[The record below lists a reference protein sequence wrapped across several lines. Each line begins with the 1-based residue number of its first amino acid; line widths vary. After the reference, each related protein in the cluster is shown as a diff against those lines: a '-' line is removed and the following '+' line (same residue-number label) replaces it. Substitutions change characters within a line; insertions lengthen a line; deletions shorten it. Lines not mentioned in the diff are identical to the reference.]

1 MVASLMLSLD
11 SLLPAMQISP
21 RSNSVRSVSGGSL
34 VPVLIVVAALAL
46 STVIFFLFTKKKMD
60 ARQEAASKAAEQA
73 AAVAAAKPTPEPPK
87 AAPPAKPAAPP
98 PPAAPPAPPKPAA
111 PAFAFARPLDL
122 GRQLMRS
129 LSTGDFATAG
139 KLAATSDSAQ
149 SESVAKLF
157 EKLAAMGYK
166 PAGEDQAELLG
177 LVGNGT
183 RIALPFVMPGSQE
196 TVRIQLDLERD
207 DRMGWKVAK
216 ATLPKAMSSA
226 IAAAP
231 MPAPAAPSAPA
242 ATPAAPAAPMKPI
255 FGVDDGN
262 DALAFASDFVRLLL
276 KHDFAAAR
284 AYVDEK
290 KVPAERLVGL
300 CIVFEE
306 GQYALNPAKP
316 LIVTIANPEVS
327 WVIAQ
332 VQSESLQQNT
342 EFGVELKRTDI
353 AQPWKVAGLNL
364 SDILGSFAKS
374 ASKLG
379 VPYTP
384 IVKNP
389 KGGESL
395 ALYFE
400 YDRAELHPRALKQL
414 EVISALMKADS
425 SKKLRIAGHTDEKGA
440 DDYNIRL
447 SRDRAEAVKKQ
458 LAALGVPADQ
468 VETTGLGKAQPLSP
482 NKKSDGTD
490 DPEGR
495 SHNRRAEIYLDF

>member
-1 MVASLMLSLD
+1 
-11 SLLPAMQISP
+11 MQIPP
-21 RSNSVRSVSGGSL
+21 RHTPSRSVYGGSL
-34 VPVLIVVAALAL
+34 VPVLIVVGALAL
-46 STVIFFLFTKKKMD
+46 STAIFFLFTKKKIQAQKD
-60 ARQEAASKAAEQA
+60 SVAEAAASAKSAAETAKSA
-73 AAVAAAKPTPEPPK
+73 APAVPAKPPMVKPPEPPK
-87 AAPPAKPAAPP
+87 
-98 PPAAPPAPPKPAA
+98 PAP

-122 GRQLMRS
+122 GRQLVRS
-129 LSTGDFATAG
+129 LTTGDFATAG
-139 KLAATSDSAQ
+139 KLAAASDAEQ
-149 SESVAKLF
+149 SNNAAKLF
-157 EKLAAMGYK
+157 EKLASMGYK
-166 PAGEDQAELLG
+166 PAAEHQVELLG
-177 LVGNGT
+177 LVENRT
-183 RIALPFVMPGSQE
+183 RITLPFVMAGSQE
-196 TVRIQLDLERD
+196 TVRIQLDLVRD
-207 DRMGWKVAK
+207 EKMGWKVAK

-226 IAAAP
+226 IAAMPATAA
-231 MPAPAAPSAPA
+231 PAPASAPSKPGTLAPA
-242 ATPAAPAAPMKPI
+242 PVTAATMKPL
-255 FGVDDGN
+255 FTVEDGT
-262 DALAFASDFVRLLL
+262 DALAFASDFVRHLL
-276 KHDFAAAR
+276 KHDFNAAR
-284 AYVDEK
+284 AFVDDK
-290 KVPAERLVGL
+290 KVPVERLLGL

-306 GQYALNPAKP
+306 GQYSLNPAKP

-342 EFGVELKRTDI
+342 EFGVELKRADI
-353 AQPWKVAGLNL
+353 AQPWKIVGLNL

-414 EVISALMKADS
+414 EVIAALMKADP
-425 SKKLRIAGHTDEKGA
+425 SKKLRIAGHTDEKGE

-447 SRDRAEAVKKQ
+447 SRGRAESVKKQ
-458 LAALGVPADQ
+458 LAVLGVPAAQ

>member
-1 MVASLMLSLD
+1 
-11 SLLPAMQISP
+11 MQFPP
-21 RSNSVRSVSGGSL
+21 RSTPPRSVYGGSL
-34 VPVLIVVAALAL
+34 VPVLIVVAALVL
-46 STVIFFLFTKKKMD
+46 STAIFFLFTKKKIQAQKD
-60 ARQEAASKAAEQA
+60 AVAQEAVSNASPTKAAA
-73 AAVAAAKPTPEPPK
+73 
-87 AAPPAKPAAPP
+87 PAAPATP
-98 PPAAPPAPPKPAA
+98 PPMAKPPAPPKPAT

-122 GRQLMRS
+122 GRQLVRS
-129 LSTGDFATAG
+129 LTTGDFATAG
-139 KLAATSDSAQ
+139 KLAAASDTDQSDSA
-149 SESVAKLF
+149 AKLF

-166 PAGEDQAELLG
+166 PAAEDQVELLG
-177 LVGNGT
+177 LVENRT
-183 RIALPFVMPGSQE
+183 RITLPFVMQGSQE

-207 DRMGWKVAK
+207 EKMGWKVAK

-226 IAAAP
+226 IVA
-231 MPAPAAPSAPA
+231 MPA
-242 ATPAAPAAPMKPI
+242 TPHAAPAAGTPATPAPPPVVATTAAAAMKPL
-255 FGVDDGN
+255 FTVEDGT
-262 DALAFASDFVRLLL
+262 DALAFASDFVRHLL
-276 KHDFAAAR
+276 KHDFTAAR
-284 AYVDEK
+284 AFVDDA
-290 KVPAERLVGL
+290 KVPVERLLGL

-306 GQYALNPAKP
+306 GQYSLNPAKP

-342 EFGVELKRTDI
+342 EFGVELKRADI
-353 AQPWKVAGLNL
+353 AQPWKIVGLNL

-414 EVISALMKADS
+414 EVISALMKADPA
-425 SKKLRIAGHTDEKGA
+425 KKLRIAGHTDEKGE

-447 SRDRAEAVKKQ
+447 SHGRAEAVKKQ
-458 LAALGVPADQ
+458 LAALGVPAAQ

>member
-1 MVASLMLSLD
+1 
-11 SLLPAMQISP
+11 MQIPSRPFHP
-21 RSNSVRSVSGGSL
+21 RSLYGGSL
-34 VPVLIVVAALAL
+34 VPVIIVVAALGL
-46 STVIFFLFTKKKMD
+46 STAIFFLFTKQKIQARKD
-60 ARQEAASKAAEQA
+60 AAAETSA
-73 AAVAAAKPTPEPPK
+73 ANAS
-87 AAPPAKPAAPP
+87 PAKSAQDAM
-98 PPAAPPAPPKPAA
+98 PAAPPAPKAPPPVVKAPQPPKPA
-111 PAFAFARPLDL
+111 PAKFAFARPLDL
-122 GRQLMRS
+122 GRQLVRS
-129 LSTGDFATAG
+129 LTTGDFATAG
-139 KLAATSDSAQ
+139 KLAAASDTEQ
-149 SESVAKLF
+149 SESAAKIF
-157 EKLAAMGYK
+157 EKLASMGYK
-166 PAGEDQAELLG
+166 PAAEDQVELLG
-177 LVGNGT
+177 LVENRT

-207 DRMGWKVAK
+207 EHMGWKVAK

-226 IAAAP
+226 IAS
-231 MPAPAAPSAPA
+231 MPAPGAGPAPSAASTTGAPSSPA
-242 ATPAAPAAPMKPI
+242 PVATTSMKPL
-255 FGVDDGN
+255 FTVEDGT
-262 DALAFASDFVRLLL
+262 DALAYASDFVRHLL
-276 KHDFAAAR
+276 KHDFTAAR
-284 AYVDEK
+284 AYVDDK
-290 KVPAERLVGL
+290 KVPVERLVGL

-342 EFGVELKRTDI
+342 EFGVELKRADT
-353 AQPWKVAGLNL
+353 AQPWQIVGLNL

-414 EVISALMKADS
+414 EVIAALMKADP
-425 SKKLRIAGHTDEKGA
+425 SKKLRIAGHTDEKGE

-447 SRDRAEAVKKQ
+447 SRGRAEAVKQQ
-458 LAALGVPADQ
+458 LAALGVPAAQ

-482 NKKSDGTD
+482 NKKSDGSD

>member
-1 MVASLMLSLD
+1 
-11 SLLPAMQISP
+11 MQTPP
-21 RSNSVRSVSGGSL
+21 RSSPVRSVYGGSL

-46 STVIFFLFTKKKMD
+46 STAIFFLFTQKKMQ
-60 ARQEAASKAAEQA
+60 AQKEAAAAEA
-73 AAVAAAKPTPEPPK
+73 ATTSAPEKTAAESP
-87 AAPPAKPAAPP
+87 KPAAPAAPATP
-98 PPAAPPAPPKPAA
+98 PPMVKPPAPPKPAP

-122 GRQLMRS
+122 GRQLLRS
-129 LSTGDFATAG
+129 LTTGDFATAG
-139 KLAATSDSAQ
+139 KLAAATDSEQ
-149 SESVAKLF
+149 SESAAKLF
-157 EKLAAMGYK
+157 QKLAAMGYK
-166 PAGEDQAELLG
+166 PAAEDQVELLG
-177 LVGNGT
+177 LVENRT
-183 RIALPFVMPGSQE
+183 RIALPFVMPGTQE
-196 TVRIQLDLERD
+196 TVRMQLDLERD
-207 DRMGWKVAK
+207 EKMGWKVAK

-231 MPAPAAPSAPA
+231 PASPAPVTPGAPAPAPAA
-242 ATPAAPAAPMKPI
+242 APMKQL
-255 FGVDDGN
+255 FAVEDGT
-262 DALAFASDFVRLLL
+262 DALAFASDFVRHLL
-276 KHDFAAAR
+276 KHDFTAAR
-284 AYVDEK
+284 AFVDDA
-290 KVPAERLVGL
+290 KVPVERLVGL

-316 LIVTIANPEVS
+316 LIITIANPEVS

-342 EFGVELKRTDI
+342 EFGVELKRADI
-353 AQPWKVAGLNL
+353 AQPWKIVGLNL

-414 EVISALMKADS
+414 EVIAALMKADP
-425 SKKLRIAGHTDEKGA
+425 SKKLRIAGHTDEKGE

-447 SRDRAEAVKKQ
+447 SRGRAEAVKHQ
-458 LAALGVPADQ
+458 LAVLGVPAAQ

>member
-1 MVASLMLSLD
+1 MHT
-11 SLLPAMQISP
+11 PP
-21 RSNSVRSVSGGSL
+21 RSLPVRSVYGGSL
-34 VPVLIVVAALAL
+34 VPILIVVAALAL
-46 STVIFFLFTKKKMD
+46 STAIFFMFTKKKIQ
-60 ARQEAASKAAEQA
+60 AQKESEASAVAEAANSAK
-73 AAVAAAKPTPEPPK
+73 AAAKPPVSAVTPK
-87 AAPPAKPAAPP
+87 AK
-98 PPAAPPAPPKPAA
+98 PPAPPKPAP

-122 GRQLMRS
+122 GRQLVRS
-129 LSTGDFATAG
+129 LTTGDFAAAG
-139 KLAATSDSAQ
+139 KLAAATDASQ
-149 SESVAKLF
+149 SESAAKLF
-157 EKLAAMGYK
+157 QELATMGYK
-166 PAGEDQAELLG
+166 PAAEDQVELLG
-177 LVGNGT
+177 LVENRT
-183 RIALPFVMPGSQE
+183 RIAIPFLSPGSHE
-196 TVRIQLDLERD
+196 PIRMQLDLERD
-207 DRMGWKVAK
+207 EHMGWKVAK

-226 IAAAP
+226 
-231 MPAPAAPSAPA
+231 MV
-242 ATPAAPAAPMKPI
+242 AAPATPPGTATTPATNKTPGAIKPAPTAAAVPGTKVPMPQL
-255 FGVDDGN
+255 FAVEDGT
-262 DALAFASDFVRLLL
+262 DALTFTSDFVRHLL

-284 AYVDEK
+284 AYVDDK
-290 KVPAERLVGL
+290 KVTVERLVGL

-316 LIVTIANPEVS
+316 LIVTISNPEVS

-332 VQSESLQQNT
+332 VQSETLQQST

-353 AQPWKVAGLNL
+353 AKPWKIVGLNL

-374 ASKLG
+374 AAKMG

-400 YDRAELHPRALKQL
+400 YDRAELHPRAMKQL
-414 EVISALMKADS
+414 EVIASLMKADP
-425 SKKLRIAGHTDEKGA
+425 SKKLRIAGYTDEKGE
-440 DDYNIRL
+440 DSYNIRL
-447 SRDRAEAVKKQ
+447 SRGRAEAVKKQ
-458 LAALGVPADQ
+458 LAALGVPAAQ

>member
-1 MVASLMLSLD
+1 
-11 SLLPAMQISP
+11 MQIPP
-21 RSNSVRSVSGGSL
+21 RSTPPRSVFGGSL
-34 VPVLIVVAALAL
+34 VPVIIVVAALAL
-46 STVIFFLFTKKKMD
+46 STAIFFLFTQKKMQAQKD
-60 ARQEAASKAAEQA
+60 A
-73 AAVAAAKPTPEPPK
+73 AAGD
-87 AAPPAKPAAPP
+87 AAPAKAGADAAKPAAPAVPATP
-98 PPAAPPAPPKPAA
+98 PPMVTPPAPPKPAP

-122 GRQLMRS
+122 GRQLVRS
-129 LSTGDFATAG
+129 LTTGDFAMAG
-139 KLAATSDSAQ
+139 KLAAASDANQSDSA
-149 SESVAKLF
+149 AKLF

-166 PAGEDQAELLG
+166 PATEDQVELLG
-177 LVGNGT
+177 LVENRT
-183 RIALPFVMPGSQE
+183 RITLPFVMPGSQE
-196 TVRIQLDLERD
+196 TVRMQLDLERD
-207 DRMGWKVAK
+207 EHMGWKVAK

-226 IAAAP
+226 IAAMSAAP
-231 MPAPAAPSAPA
+231 PAVPTAGTPVAPAPAPTTA
-242 ATPAAPAAPMKPI
+242 AAMKPL
-255 FGVDDGN
+255 FTVEDGT
-262 DALAFASDFVRLLL
+262 DALAFASDFVRHLL
-276 KHDFAAAR
+276 KHDFTAAR
-284 AYVDEK
+284 AFVDDK
-290 KVPAERLVGL
+290 KVPVERLLGL

-306 GQYALNPAKP
+306 GQYSLNSAKP

-342 EFGVELKRTDI
+342 EFGVELKRADI
-353 AQPWKVAGLNL
+353 AQPWKIVGLNL

-414 EVISALMKADS
+414 EVISALMKADP
-425 SKKLRIAGHTDEKGA
+425 SKKLRIAGHTDEKGE

-447 SRDRAEAVKKQ
+447 SRGRAEAVKQQ
-458 LAALGVPADQ
+458 LAVLGVPADQ

>member
-1 MVASLMLSLD
+1 
-11 SLLPAMQISP
+11 MQIPP
-21 RSNSVRSVSGGSL
+21 RSTPPRSVYGGSL
-34 VPVLIVVAALAL
+34 VPVLIVVGALGL
-46 STVIFFLFTKKKMD
+46 STAIFFLFTKKKIQ
-60 ARQEAASKAAEQA
+60 AQKNAVAQA
-73 AAVAAAKPTPEPPK
+73 AGSTGSPASSVAETAR
-87 AAPPAKPAAPP
+87 PAAPAV
-98 PPAAPPAPPKPAA
+98 PASSPTAKPPAPPKPSP

-122 GRQLMRS
+122 GRQLVRS
-129 LSTGDFATAG
+129 LTTGDFATAG
-139 KLAATSDSAQ
+139 KLAAASDAEQSSSA
-149 SESVAKLF
+149 AKLF
-157 EKLAAMGYK
+157 EKLASMGYK
-166 PAGEDQAELLG
+166 PAAEHQVELLG
-177 LVGNGT
+177 LVENRT
-183 RIALPFVMPGSQE
+183 RITLPFVMAGSQE
-196 TVRIQLDLERD
+196 TVRVQLDLVRD
-207 DRMGWKVAK
+207 EKMGWKVAK

-226 IAAAP
+226 IAAMPATAAP
-231 MPAPAAPSAPA
+231 TPAPATAKPGTAPPPV
-242 ATPAAPAAPMKPI
+242 ATSPMKQL
-255 FGVDDGN
+255 FTVEDGT
-262 DALAFASDFVRLLL
+262 DALAFASDFVRHLL
-276 KHDFAAAR
+276 KHDFNAAR
-284 AYVDEK
+284 AFVDDK
-290 KVPAERLVGL
+290 KVPVERLLGL

-306 GQYALNPAKP
+306 GQYSLNPAKP

-342 EFGVELKRTDI
+342 EFGVELKRADT
-353 AQPWKVAGLNL
+353 AQPWKIVGLNL

-414 EVISALMKADS
+414 EVIAALMKADP
-425 SKKLRIAGHTDEKGA
+425 SKKLRIAGHTDEKGEE
-440 DDYNIRL
+440 DYNIRL
-447 SRDRAEAVKKQ
+447 SRGRAEAVKKQ
-458 LAALGVPADQ
+458 LAALGVPAAQ

>member
-1 MVASLMLSLD
+1 
-11 SLLPAMQISP
+11 MQIPP
-21 RSNSVRSVSGGSL
+21 RSTPPRSVYGGSL
-34 VPVLIVVAALAL
+34 VPVLIVVAALVL
-46 STVIFFLFTKKKMD
+46 STAIFFLFTKKKIQAQKD
-60 ARQEAASKAAEQA
+60 AFAEEASTPAATAKAAAEI
-73 AAVAAAKPTPEPPK
+73 AKPAPPATPPPMAKPPEPPK
-87 AAPPAKPAAPP
+87 
-98 PPAAPPAPPKPAA
+98 PAP

-122 GRQLMRS
+122 GRQLVRS
-129 LSTGDFATAG
+129 LTTGDFATAG
-139 KLAATSDSAQ
+139 KLAAASDADQSDSA
-149 SESVAKLF
+149 AKLF
-157 EKLAAMGYK
+157 EKLASMGYK
-166 PAGEDQAELLG
+166 PAAEDQVELLG
-177 LVGNGT
+177 LVENRT
-183 RIALPFVMPGSQE
+183 RITLPFVMPGSQE

-207 DRMGWKVAK
+207 EKMGWKVAK

-226 IAAAP
+226 IAA
-231 MPAPAAPSAPA
+231 MPATPPPTPSTVKPGTTPPPLVAAA
-242 ATPAAPAAPMKPI
+242 AAAMKPL
-255 FGVDDGN
+255 FTVEDGT
-262 DALAFASDFVRLLL
+262 DALAFASDFVRHLL
-276 KHDFAAAR
+276 KHDFNAAR
-284 AYVDEK
+284 SFVDDK
-290 KVPAERLVGL
+290 KVPVERLLGL

-306 GQYALNPAKP
+306 GQYSLNPAKP

-342 EFGVELKRTDI
+342 EFGVELKRADI
-353 AQPWKVAGLNL
+353 AQPWKIVGLNL

-425 SKKLRIAGHTDEKGA
+425 SKKLRIAGHTDEKGE
-440 DDYNIRL
+440 DGYNIRL
-447 SRDRAEAVKKQ
+447 SHGRAEAVKKQ
-458 LAALGVPADQ
+458 LAILGVPAAQ

-482 NKKSDGTD
+482 TKKSDGTD

>member
-1 MVASLMLSLD
+1 
-11 SLLPAMQISP
+11 MQIPP
-21 RSNSVRSVSGGSL
+21 RSSPPRSVYGGSL
-34 VPVLIVVAALAL
+34 VPVLIVVGALAL
-46 STVIFFLFTKKKMD
+46 STAIFFLFTKKKIQAQKD
-60 ARQEAASKAAEQA
+60 TVAEAPGSTGSSAKSAAE
-73 AAVAAAKPTPEPPK
+73 T
-87 AAPPAKPAAPP
+87 AKPAAPAVPAP
-98 PPAAPPAPPKPAA
+98 PPAVKPPKPAP

-122 GRQLMRS
+122 GRQLVRS
-129 LSTGDFATAG
+129 LTTGDFATAG
-139 KLAATSDSAQ
+139 KLAAASDAEQSNSA
-149 SESVAKLF
+149 AKLF
-157 EKLAAMGYK
+157 EKLASMGYK
-166 PAGEDQAELLG
+166 PAAEDQVELLG
-177 LVGNGT
+177 LVENRT
-183 RIALPFVMPGSQE
+183 RITLPFVMAGSQE

-207 DRMGWKVAK
+207 EKMGWKVAK

-226 IAAAP
+226 IAA
-231 MPAPAAPSAPA
+231 MPASSPA
-242 ATPAAPAAPMKPI
+242 ATPAPATPGTPAPAPVATASMKPL
-255 FGVDDGN
+255 FTVEDGT

-276 KHDFAAAR
+276 KHDFNAAR
-284 AYVDEK
+284 AFVDDK
-290 KVPAERLVGL
+290 KVPVERLLGL

-306 GQYALNPAKP
+306 GQYSLNPAKP

-342 EFGVELKRTDI
+342 EFGVELKRADT
-353 AQPWKVAGLNL
+353 AQPWKIVGLNL

-414 EVISALMKADS
+414 EVISALMKADP
-425 SKKLRIAGHTDEKGA
+425 SKKLRIAGHTDEKGE

-447 SRDRAEAVKKQ
+447 SRGRAESVKKQ
-458 LAALGVPADQ
+458 LAILGVPADQ

>member
-1 MVASLMLSLD
+1 MLSQD
-11 SLLPAMQISP
+11 SFLPAMHFPP
-21 RSNSVRSVSGGSL
+21 RSHSVRAVLGGSI
-34 VPVLIVVAALAL
+34 VPVIIVVAALAL
-46 STVIFFLFTKKKMD
+46 STAIFFLFTKKKM
-60 ARQEAASKAAEQA
+60 EAQKEASSKAAEKT
-73 AAVAAAKPTPEPPK
+73 AAVAAAKTAPATDK
-87 AAPPAKPAAPP
+87 AAPAPATPAPAAP
-98 PPAAPPAPPKPAA
+98 PPAPPKPAA

-139 KLAATSDSAQ
+139 KLAATADSEQSDSA
-149 SESVAKLF
+149 AKLF
-157 EKLAAMGYK
+157 EKLASMGYK

-177 LVGNGT
+177 LVEDRT

-207 DRMGWKVAK
+207 EHMGWKVAK

-226 IAAAP
+226 VAAAP
-231 MPAPAAPSAPA
+231 MPAVPAANPSAPA
-242 ATPAAPAAPMKPI
+242 AVPAKPI
-255 FGVDDGN
+255 FGVDDGT
-262 DALAFASDFVRLLL
+262 DALAFASDFVRHLL
-276 KHDFAAAR
+276 KHDFTAAR

-306 GQYALNPAKP
+306 GQYNLNPAKP

-342 EFGVELKRTDI
+342 EFGVELKRADI

-414 EVISALMKADS
+414 EVISALMKADP
-425 SKKLRIAGHTDEKGA
+425 SKKLRIAGHTDEKGE

-447 SRDRAEAVKKQ
+447 SRDRAEAVKRQ

>member
-1 MVASLMLSLD
+1 MLSLD
-11 SLLPAMQISP
+11 SSLPAMHIPP
-21 RSNSVRSVSGGSL
+21 RSHSVRSVFGGSL

-46 STVIFFLFTKKKMD
+46 STAIFFLFTKKKMEAQKD
-60 ARQEAASKAAEQA
+60 ASEKAAEKT
-73 AAVAAAKPTPEPPK
+73 AAVAAAKAALQPAKTSPA
-87 AAPPAKPAAPP
+87 AAPVTPPAPP
-98 PPAAPPAPPKPAA
+98 PPAPPKPAT

-139 KLAATSDSAQ
+139 RLAATADADQ
-149 SESVAKLF
+149 SESAAKLF
-157 EKLAAMGYK
+157 EKLASMGYK

-177 LVGNGT
+177 LVEDRT
-183 RIALPFVMPGSQE
+183 RIAIPFVMPGSQE

-207 DRMGWKVAK
+207 ERMGWKVAK

-226 IAAAP
+226 ITAAP
-231 MPAPAAPSAPA
+231 MPSPAV
-242 ATPAAPAAPMKPI
+242 PAAPAANPTAPAAAAPMKQI
-255 FGVDDGN
+255 FGVDDGT
-262 DALAFASDFVRLLL
+262 DALAFASDFVRHLL

-306 GQYALNPAKP
+306 GQYTLNPAKP

-332 VQSESLQQNT
+332 VQSESLQQST
-342 EFGVELKRTDI
+342 EFGVELKRADI
-353 AQPWKVAGLNL
+353 AQPWKIAGLNL

-374 ASKLG
+374 ATKLG

>member
-1 MVASLMLSLD
+1 
-11 SLLPAMQISP
+11 MQIPP
-21 RSNSVRSVSGGSL
+21 RSSPPRSVYGGSL
-34 VPVLIVVAALAL
+34 VPVLIVVGALAL
-46 STVIFFLFTKKKMD
+46 STAIFFLFTKKKIQSQKD
-60 ARQEAASKAAEQA
+60 AVAEAPSSTGSSAKSAAE
-73 AAVAAAKPTPEPPK
+73 T
-87 AAPPAKPAAPP
+87 AKPAAPAV
-98 PPAAPPAPPKPAA
+98 PAKPAMVNPPKPAP

-122 GRQLMRS
+122 GRQLVRS
-129 LSTGDFATAG
+129 LTTGDFATAG
-139 KLAATSDSAQ
+139 KLAAASDAEQSNSA
-149 SESVAKLF
+149 AKLF
-157 EKLAAMGYK
+157 EKLASMGYK
-166 PAGEDQAELLG
+166 PAAEDQVELLG
-177 LVGNGT
+177 LVENRT
-183 RIALPFVMPGSQE
+183 RITLPFVMAGSQE

-207 DRMGWKVAK
+207 EKMGWKVAK

-226 IAAAP
+226 IAA
-231 MPAPAAPSAPA
+231 MPATAAQTPASPAAKPGT
-242 ATPAAPAAPMKPI
+242 TPPPVTAAPMKPL
-255 FGVDDGN
+255 FTVEDGT
-262 DALAFASDFVRLLL
+262 DALAFASDFVRHLL
-276 KHDFAAAR
+276 KHDFTAAR
-284 AYVDEK
+284 AFVDDK
-290 KVPAERLVGL
+290 KVPVERLLGL

-306 GQYALNPAKP
+306 GQYSLNPAKP

-342 EFGVELKRTDI
+342 EFGVELKRADI
-353 AQPWKVAGLNL
+353 AQPWKIVGLNL

-414 EVISALMKADS
+414 EVIAAMMKADP
-425 SKKLRIAGHTDEKGA
+425 SKKLRIAGHTDEKGEE
-440 DDYNIRL
+440 DYNIRL
-447 SRDRAEAVKKQ
+447 SHGRAESVKKQ
-458 LAALGVPADQ
+458 LALLGVPAGQ
-468 VETTGLGKAQPLSP
+468 VETIGLGKAQPLSP

>member
-1 MVASLMLSLD
+1 MHI
-11 SLLPAMQISP
+11 PT
-21 RSNSVRSVSGGSL
+21 RSNSVRSFYGGSL

-46 STVIFFLFTKKKMD
+46 STAIFFLFTKKKMQAQKEVD
-60 ARQEAASKAAEQA
+60 A
-73 AAVAAAKPTPEPPK
+73 AAVAETSAAKSSSE
-87 AAPPAKPAAPP
+87 PAKSAAAAEPATPP
-98 PPAAPPAPPKPAA
+98 PMARPPAPSKPAP

-122 GRQLMRS
+122 GKQLMRS
-129 LSTGDFATAG
+129 LTTGDFATAG
-139 KLAATSDSAQ
+139 KLAAATDAEQSDSA
-149 SESVAKLF
+149 AKIF
-157 EKLAAMGYK
+157 KQLAAMGYK
-166 PAGEDQAELLG
+166 PGAEDQVELLG
-177 LVGNGT
+177 LVENRT

-207 DRMGWKVAK
+207 EKMGWKVAK
-216 ATLPKAMSSA
+216 ATLPKAMSGAIAAMPAPQAAVPAAGTPGAPAPASA
-226 IAAAP
+226 AAAP
-231 MPAPAAPSAPA
+231 MKQLF
-242 ATPAAPAAPMKPI
+242 T
-255 FGVDDGN
+255 VEDGT
-262 DALAFASDFVRLLL
+262 DALAFASDFVRHLL
-276 KHDFAAAR
+276 KHDFTAAR
-284 AYVDEK
+284 SYVDDK
-290 KVPAERLVGL
+290 KVPVERLVGL

-316 LIVTIANPEVS
+316 LIITIANPEVS

-332 VQSESLQQNT
+332 VQSESLQTNT
-342 EFGVELKRTDI
+342 EFGVELKRADI
-353 AQPWKVAGLNL
+353 AQPWKIVGLNL

-374 ASKLG
+374 ASKMG

-414 EVISALMKADS
+414 EVIAALMKADP
-425 SKKLRIAGHTDEKGA
+425 SKKLRIAGHTDEKGE

-447 SRDRAEAVKKQ
+447 SRGRADAVKHQ
-458 LAALGVPADQ
+458 LAALGVPAAQ

>member
-1 MVASLMLSLD
+1 
-11 SLLPAMQISP
+11 MQIPP
-21 RSNSVRSVSGGSL
+21 RSSPHQSVYGGSL
-34 VPVLIVVAALAL
+34 VPVLIVVGALAL
-46 STVIFFLFTKKKMD
+46 STAIFFLFTKKKIQSQKD
-60 ARQEAASKAAEQA
+60 AVAEAPGSPATAAEAAKSAA
-73 AAVAAAKPTPEPPK
+73 AAV
-87 AAPPAKPAAPP
+87 PAKQPMVKPSE
-98 PPAAPPAPPKPAA
+98 PPKPAP

-122 GRQLMRS
+122 GRQLVRS
-129 LSTGDFATAG
+129 LTTGDFATAG
-139 KLAATSDSAQ
+139 KLAAASDAEQSNSA
-149 SESVAKLF
+149 AKLF
-157 EKLAAMGYK
+157 EKLASMGYK
-166 PAGEDQAELLG
+166 PAAEDQVELLG
-177 LVGNGT
+177 LVENRT
-183 RIALPFVMPGSQE
+183 RITLPFVMAGSQE
-196 TVRIQLDLERD
+196 TLRIQLDLERD
-207 DRMGWKVAK
+207 EKMGWKVAK

-226 IAAAP
+226 IVA
-231 MPAPAAPSAPA
+231 MPATSPA
-242 ATPAAPAAPMKPI
+242 AAPAAAVVPGTPASKTTPAPVAAAGMKPL
-255 FGVDDGN
+255 FTVEDGT
-262 DALAFASDFVRLLL
+262 DALAFASDFVRHLL
-276 KHDFAAAR
+276 KHDFNAAR
-284 AYVDEK
+284 AFVDDK
-290 KVPAERLVGL
+290 KVPVERLLGL

-306 GQYALNPAKP
+306 GQYSLNPAKP

-342 EFGVELKRTDI
+342 EFGVELKRADT
-353 AQPWKVAGLNL
+353 AQPWKIVGLNL
-364 SDILGSFAKS
+364 SDILGAFAKS

-414 EVISALMKADS
+414 EVIAALMKADP
-425 SKKLRIAGHTDEKGA
+425 SKKLRIAGHTDEKGE

-447 SRDRAEAVKKQ
+447 SRGRAESVKKQ
-458 LAALGVPADQ
+458 LAALGVPAGQ

>member
-1 MVASLMLSLD
+1 MK
-11 SLLPAMQISP
+11 P
-21 RSNSVRSVSGGSL
+21 
-34 VPVLIVVAALAL
+34 
-46 STVIFFLFTKKKMD
+46 LFT
-60 ARQEAASKAAEQA
+60 
-73 AAVAAAKPTPEPPK
+73 V
-87 AAPPAKPAAPP
+87 
-98 PPAAPPAPPKPAA
+98 
-111 PAFAFARPLDL
+111 
-122 GRQLMRS
+122 
-129 LSTGDFATAG
+129 
-139 KLAATSDSAQ
+139 
-149 SESVAKLF
+149 
-157 EKLAAMGYK
+157 
-166 PAGEDQAELLG
+166 ED
-177 LVGNGT
+177 GT
-183 RIALPFVMPGSQE
+183 
-196 TVRIQLDLERD
+196 
-207 DRMGWKVAK
+207 
-216 ATLPKAMSSA
+216 
-226 IAAAP
+226 
-231 MPAPAAPSAPA
+231 
-242 ATPAAPAAPMKPI
+242 
-255 FGVDDGN
+255 
-262 DALAFASDFVRLLL
+262 DALTFASDFVRHLL
-276 KHDFAAAR
+276 KHDFNAAR
-284 AYVDEK
+284 AFVDDK
-290 KVPAERLVGL
+290 KVPVERLLGL

-306 GQYALNPAKP
+306 GQYSLNPAKP

-342 EFGVELKRTDI
+342 EFGVELKRADT
-353 AQPWKVAGLNL
+353 AQPWKIVGLNL

-414 EVISALMKADS
+414 EVIAALMKADP
-425 SKKLRIAGHTDEKGA
+425 SKKLRIAGHTDEKGE

-447 SRDRAEAVKKQ
+447 SRGRAESVKKQ
-458 LAALGVPADQ
+458 LAVLGVPAGQ

>member
-1 MVASLMLSLD
+1 
-11 SLLPAMQISP
+11 MQIPP
-21 RSNSVRSVSGGSL
+21 RSTPPRSVYGGSL
-34 VPVLIVVAALAL
+34 VPVLIVVAALVL
-46 STVIFFLFTKKKMD
+46 STAIFFLFTKKKIQAQKD
-60 ARQEAASKAAEQA
+60 AVAEEASTPAATAKAAAEI
-73 AAVAAAKPTPEPPK
+73 AKPAPPATPPPMAKPPEPPK
-87 AAPPAKPAAPP
+87 
-98 PPAAPPAPPKPAA
+98 PAP

-122 GRQLMRS
+122 GRQLVRS
-129 LSTGDFATAG
+129 LTTGDFATAG
-139 KLAATSDSAQ
+139 KLAAASDADQSDSA
-149 SESVAKLF
+149 AKLF

-166 PAGEDQAELLG
+166 PAAEDQVELLG
-177 LVGNGT
+177 LVENRT
-183 RIALPFVMPGSQE
+183 RITLPFVMPGSQE

-207 DRMGWKVAK
+207 EKMGWKVAK

-226 IAAAP
+226 IAS
-231 MPAPAAPSAPA
+231 MPATPPPVPSTVKPGTTPPPPVAAA
-242 ATPAAPAAPMKPI
+242 AAAMKPL
-255 FGVDDGN
+255 FTVEDGT
-262 DALAFASDFVRLLL
+262 DALAFASDFVRHLL
-276 KHDFAAAR
+276 KHDFNAAR
-284 AYVDEK
+284 SFVDDK
-290 KVPAERLVGL
+290 KVPVERLLGL

-306 GQYALNPAKP
+306 GQYSLNPAKP

-342 EFGVELKRTDI
+342 EFGVELKRADI
-353 AQPWKVAGLNL
+353 AQPWKIVGLNL

-425 SKKLRIAGHTDEKGA
+425 SKKLRIAGHTDEKGE
-440 DDYNIRL
+440 DGYNIRL
-447 SRDRAEAVKKQ
+447 SHGRAEAVKKQ
-458 LAALGVPADQ
+458 LAILGVPAAQ

>member
-1 MVASLMLSLD
+1 MHIPSRTHSA
-11 SLLPAMQISP
+11 
-21 RSNSVRSVSGGSL
+21 RSSYGGSL

-46 STVIFFLFTKKKMD
+46 SAAIFFLFTKKKIE
-60 ARQEAASKAAEQA
+60 AQKEAAA
-73 AAVAAAKPTPEPPK
+73 
-87 AAPPAKPAAPP
+87 PAATETSSDKVATDKAKS
-98 PPAAPPAPPKPAA
+98 PASTAPGTPAPVAKASPPPKPAA

-122 GRQLMRS
+122 GRQLVRS
-129 LSTGDFATAG
+129 LTTGDFAMAG
-139 KLAATSDSAQ
+139 KLAAAADTEQ
-149 SESVAKLF
+149 SESAAKLF
-157 EKLAAMGYK
+157 KQLATMGYK
-166 PAGEDQAELLG
+166 PAAEDQVELLG
-177 LVGNGT
+177 LVENRT
-183 RIALPFVMPGSQE
+183 RIALPFVIPGSQE

-207 DRMGWKVAK
+207 DKMGWKVAK

-226 IAAAP
+226 IAAV
-231 MPAPAAPSAPA
+231 PATPTPPPAAAPGKSG
-242 ATPAAPAAPMKPI
+242 TPRPPAPAAPMKQL
-255 FGVDDGN
+255 FTVDDGT
-262 DALAFASDFVRLLL
+262 DALAFASDFVRHLL
-276 KHDFAAAR
+276 KHDFSAAR
-284 AYVDEK
+284 AFVDDA
-290 KVPAERLVGL
+290 KVPVERLVGL

-316 LIVTIANPEVS
+316 LILTIANPEVS

-342 EFGVELKRTDI
+342 EFGVELKRADI
-353 AQPWKVAGLNL
+353 AQPWKIVGLNL

-374 ASKLG
+374 AAKMG

-414 EVISALMKADS
+414 EVISALMKADP
-425 SKKLRIAGHTDEKGA
+425 SKKLRIAGHTDEKGE

-447 SRDRAEAVKKQ
+447 SRGRAEAVKKQ
-458 LAALGVPADQ
+458 LAVLGVPANQ

>member
-1 MVASLMLSLD
+1 
-11 SLLPAMQISP
+11 MQIPP
-21 RSNSVRSVSGGSL
+21 RSSPPRSVYGGSL
-34 VPVLIVVAALAL
+34 VPVLIVVGALAL
-46 STVIFFLFTKKKMD
+46 STAIFFLFTKKKIQSQKSAVAEAPGSTD
-60 ARQEAASKAAEQA
+60 SPAKSAAEAARSAAP
-73 AAVAAAKPTPEPPK
+73 AVPAKPPMVKPPEPPK
-87 AAPPAKPAAPP
+87 
-98 PPAAPPAPPKPAA
+98 PAP

-122 GRQLMRS
+122 GRQLVRS
-129 LSTGDFATAG
+129 LTTGDFSTAG
-139 KLAATSDSAQ
+139 KLAAASDAEQSNSA
-149 SESVAKLF
+149 AKLF
-157 EKLAAMGYK
+157 EKLASMGYK
-166 PAGEDQAELLG
+166 PAAEDQVELLG
-177 LVGNGT
+177 LVENRT
-183 RIALPFVMPGSQE
+183 RITLPFVMAGSQE
-196 TVRIQLDLERD
+196 TLRIQLDLERD
-207 DRMGWKVAK
+207 EKMGWKIAK

-226 IAAAP
+226 IAA
-231 MPAPAAPSAPA
+231 MPATSPA
-242 ATPAAPAAPMKPI
+242 AAPAAAATSGTPASKTPPAPVAAATMKPLFTI
-255 FGVDDGN
+255 EDGT
-262 DALAFASDFVRLLL
+262 DALAFASDFVRHLL
-276 KHDFAAAR
+276 KHDFNAAR
-284 AYVDEK
+284 AFVDDK
-290 KVPAERLVGL
+290 KVPVERLLGL

-306 GQYALNPAKP
+306 GQYSLNPAKP

-342 EFGVELKRTDI
+342 EFGVELKRADT
-353 AQPWKVAGLNL
+353 AQPWKIVGLNL
-364 SDILGSFAKS
+364 SDILGAFAKS

-414 EVISALMKADS
+414 EVIAALMKADP
-425 SKKLRIAGHTDEKGA
+425 SKKLRIAGHTDEKGE

-447 SRDRAEAVKKQ
+447 SRGRAESVKKQ
-458 LAALGVPADQ
+458 LAALGVPAEQ

>member
-1 MVASLMLSLD
+1 MHIPS
-11 SLLPAMQISP
+11 
-21 RSNSVRSVSGGSL
+21 RSTSVRTSHGGSL

-46 STVIFFLFTKKKMD
+46 STAIFFLFTKKKMD
-60 ARQEAASKAAEQA
+60 ARKEGPAP
-73 AAVAAAKPTPEPPK
+73 AVAETAPVK
-87 AAPPAKPAAPP
+87 APSEPAKTATTPAAPSASP
-98 PPAAPPAPPKPAA
+98 PPAATPPPPPKPAP

-122 GRQLMRS
+122 GRQLIRS
-129 LSTGDFATAG
+129 LTTGDFASAG
-139 KLAATSDSAQ
+139 KLAAAADAGQ
-149 SESVAKLF
+149 SESASKLF
-157 EKLAAMGYK
+157 KELAAMGYK
-166 PAGEDQAELLG
+166 PAAEDQVELLG
-177 LVGNGT
+177 LVENRT
-183 RIALPFVMPGSQE
+183 RIALPFTLPGSQE

-207 DRMGWKVAK
+207 EKMGWKVAK
-216 ATLPKAMSSA
+216 ATLPKAMNGA
-226 IAAAP
+226 MAAMPVTPPAS
-231 MPAPAAPSAPA
+231 PAPPPTTAPA
-242 ATPAAPAAPMKPI
+242 RPGAPTPPVPPSPAASTPMKQPL
-255 FGVDDGN
+255 FAVEDGT
-262 DALAFASDFVRLLL
+262 DALAFASDFVRHLLR
-276 KHDFAAAR
+276 HDFTAAR
-284 AYVDEK
+284 AFVDDK
-290 KVPAERLVGL
+290 KVPVERLVGL

-306 GQYALNPAKP
+306 GQYSLNPAKP
-316 LIVTIANPEVS
+316 LIITIANPEVS

-342 EFGVELKRTDI
+342 EFGVELKRADI
-353 AQPWKVAGLNL
+353 AQPWKIVGLNL

-414 EVISALMKADS
+414 EVIAALMKADP

-447 SRDRAEAVKKQ
+447 SRGRAEAVKQQ
-458 LAALGVPADQ
+458 LAVLGVPANQ

-482 NKKSDGTD
+482 NKKNDGTD
-490 DPEGR
+490 NPEGR

>member
-1 MVASLMLSLD
+1 
-11 SLLPAMQISP
+11 MQIPP
-21 RSNSVRSVSGGSL
+21 RSSPPRSVYGGSL
-34 VPVLIVVAALAL
+34 VPVLIVVGALAL
-46 STVIFFLFTKKKMD
+46 STAIFFLFTKKKIQSQKD
-60 ARQEAASKAAEQA
+60 AVAEAASSTDSPSKSVAETAKSAAP
-73 AAVAAAKPTPEPPK
+73 AVSAKPPMVKPPEPPK
-87 AAPPAKPAAPP
+87 
-98 PPAAPPAPPKPAA
+98 PAP

-122 GRQLMRS
+122 GRQLVRS
-129 LSTGDFATAG
+129 LTTGDFATAG
-139 KLAATSDSAQ
+139 MLAAASDAEQSNSA
-149 SESVAKLF
+149 AKLF
-157 EKLAAMGYK
+157 EKLASMGYK
-166 PAGEDQAELLG
+166 PAAEDQVELLG
-177 LVGNGT
+177 LVENRT
-183 RIALPFVMPGSQE
+183 RITLPFVMAGSQE

-207 DRMGWKVAK
+207 EKMGWKVAK

-226 IAAAP
+226 IAA
-231 MPAPAAPSAPA
+231 MPATSSAPA
-242 ATPAAPAAPMKPI
+242 TPATPGTPATKTTPAPVAAATMKPL
-255 FGVDDGN
+255 FSVEDGT
-262 DALAFASDFVRLLL
+262 DALAFASDFVRHLL
-276 KHDFAAAR
+276 KHDFNAAR
-284 AYVDEK
+284 AFVDDK
-290 KVPAERLVGL
+290 KVPVERLLGL

-306 GQYALNPAKP
+306 GQYSLNPAKP

-342 EFGVELKRTDI
+342 EFGVELKRADT
-353 AQPWKVAGLNL
+353 AQPWKIVGLNL
-364 SDILGSFAKS
+364 SDILGAFAKS

-414 EVISALMKADS
+414 EVIAALMKADP
-425 SKKLRIAGHTDEKGA
+425 SKKLRIAGHTDEKGE

-447 SRDRAEAVKKQ
+447 SRGRAESVKKQ

>member
-1 MVASLMLSLD
+1 
-11 SLLPAMQISP
+11 MQIPP
-21 RSNSVRSVSGGSL
+21 RSTPSRSVYGGSL
-34 VPVLIVVAALAL
+34 VPVLIVVGALAL
-46 STVIFFLFTKKKMD
+46 STAIFFLFTKKKIQSQKD
-60 ARQEAASKAAEQA
+60 TVAEAAGSTDSPSKSAAETAKSA
-73 AAVAAAKPTPEPPK
+73 ALAVPAKPPTVKPPEPPK
-87 AAPPAKPAAPP
+87 
-98 PPAAPPAPPKPAA
+98 PAP

-122 GRQLMRS
+122 GRQLVRS
-129 LSTGDFATAG
+129 LTTGDFATAG
-139 KLAATSDSAQ
+139 KLAAASDAEQSNSA
-149 SESVAKLF
+149 AKLF
-157 EKLAAMGYK
+157 EKLASMGYK
-166 PAGEDQAELLG
+166 PAAEDQVELLG
-177 LVGNGT
+177 LVENRT
-183 RIALPFVMPGSQE
+183 RITLPFVMAGSQE

-207 DRMGWKVAK
+207 EKMGWKVAK

-226 IAAAP
+226 IAAMPATSP
-231 MPAPAAPSAPA
+231 AAVPAPATPGTPAPA
-242 ATPAAPAAPMKPI
+242 PVAATSMKPL
-255 FGVDDGN
+255 FTVEDGT
-262 DALAFASDFVRLLL
+262 DALAFASDFVRHLL
-276 KHDFAAAR
+276 KHDFNAAR
-284 AYVDEK
+284 AFVDDK
-290 KVPAERLVGL
+290 KVPVERLLGL

-306 GQYALNPAKP
+306 GQYSLNPAKP

-342 EFGVELKRTDI
+342 EFGVELKRADT
-353 AQPWKVAGLNL
+353 AQPWKIAGLNL

-414 EVISALMKADS
+414 EVIAALMKADP
-425 SKKLRIAGHTDEKGA
+425 SKKLRIAGHTDEKGE

-447 SRDRAEAVKKQ
+447 SRGRAESVKKQ
-458 LAALGVPADQ
+458 LAVLGVPADQ

>member
-1 MVASLMLSLD
+1 
-11 SLLPAMQISP
+11 MQIPP
-21 RSNSVRSVSGGSL
+21 RSTTPRSVYGGSL
-34 VPVLIVVAALAL
+34 VPVLIVVAALVL
-46 STVIFFLFTKKKMD
+46 STAIFFLFTKKKIQAQKD
-60 ARQEAASKAAEQA
+60 AVAEEASTPAATAKAAAEI
-73 AAVAAAKPTPEPPK
+73 AKPAPPATPPPMAKPPEPPK
-87 AAPPAKPAAPP
+87 
-98 PPAAPPAPPKPAA
+98 PAP

-122 GRQLMRS
+122 GRQLVRS
-129 LSTGDFATAG
+129 LTTGDFATAG
-139 KLAATSDSAQ
+139 KLAAASDADQSDSA
-149 SESVAKLF
+149 AKLF

-166 PAGEDQAELLG
+166 PAAEDQVELLG
-177 LVGNGT
+177 LVENRT
-183 RIALPFVMPGSQE
+183 RITLPFVMPGSQE

-207 DRMGWKVAK
+207 EKMGWKVAK

-226 IAAAP
+226 IAA
-231 MPAPAAPSAPA
+231 MPATPPPAPSSLKPGTTPPPPVPAAA
-242 ATPAAPAAPMKPI
+242 AAMKPL
-255 FGVDDGN
+255 FTVEDGT
-262 DALAFASDFVRLLL
+262 DALAFASDFVRHLL
-276 KHDFAAAR
+276 KHDFNAAR
-284 AYVDEK
+284 SFVDDK
-290 KVPAERLVGL
+290 KVPVERLLGL

-306 GQYALNPAKP
+306 GQYSLNPAKP

-342 EFGVELKRTDI
+342 EFGVELKRADI
-353 AQPWKVAGLNL
+353 AQPWKIVGLNL

-425 SKKLRIAGHTDEKGA
+425 SKKLRIAGHTDEKGEDA
-440 DDYNIRL
+440 YNLRL
-447 SRDRAEAVKKQ
+447 SHGRAEAVKKQ
-458 LAALGVPADQ
+458 LAILGVPAAQ
-468 VETTGLGKAQPLSP
+468 VETSGLGKAQPLSP

>member
-1 MVASLMLSLD
+1 
-11 SLLPAMQISP
+11 MQIPP
-21 RSNSVRSVSGGSL
+21 RSIPSRSVYGGSL
-34 VPVLIVVAALAL
+34 VPVLIVVAALVL
-46 STVIFFLFTKKKMD
+46 STTIFFLFTKKKMQAQKD
-60 ARQEAASKAAEQA
+60 AVAEVAATSASPVKAAA
-73 AAVAAAKPTPEPPK
+73 
-87 AAPPAKPAAPP
+87 PAAPATP
-98 PPAAPPAPPKPAA
+98 PPVVKPPKPA
-111 PAFAFARPLDL
+111 PPPFAFARPLDL
-122 GRQLMRS
+122 GRQLVRS
-129 LSTGDFATAG
+129 LTTGDFAAAG
-139 KLAATSDSAQ
+139 KLAAASDAEQSNSA
-149 SESVAKLF
+149 AKLF
-157 EKLAAMGYK
+157 EKLASMGFK
-166 PAGEDQAELLG
+166 PAAEDQVELLG
-177 LVGNGT
+177 LVENRT
-183 RIALPFVMPGSQE
+183 RITLPFAMSGSQE

-207 DRMGWKVAK
+207 EKMGWKVAK

-226 IAAAP
+226 IAA
-231 MPAPAAPSAPA
+231 MPATP
-242 ATPAAPAAPMKPI
+242 PAAPAAGTPRTPALAPVAAPTTAAMKPL
-255 FGVDDGN
+255 FTVEDGT
-262 DALAFASDFVRLLL
+262 DALAFASDFVRHLL
-276 KHDFAAAR
+276 KHDFTAAR
-284 AYVDEK
+284 AFVDDK
-290 KVPAERLVGL
+290 KVPVERLLGL

-342 EFGVELKRTDI
+342 EFGVELKRSDI
-353 AQPWKVAGLNL
+353 AQPWKIVGLNL

-400 YDRAELHPRALKQL
+400 YDRAELHPRAQKQL
-414 EVISALMKADS
+414 EVIAAMMKADP
-425 SKKLRIAGHTDEKGA
+425 SKKLRIAGHTDEKGE

-447 SRDRAEAVKKQ
+447 SRGRAESVKKQ
-458 LAALGVPADQ
+458 LAILGVPAAQ
-468 VETTGLGKAQPLSP
+468 VETSGLGKAQPLSP

>member
-1 MVASLMLSLD
+1 
-11 SLLPAMQISP
+11 MQIPP
-21 RSNSVRSVSGGSL
+21 RSTPPRSIYGGSL
-34 VPVLIVVAALAL
+34 VPVLIVLAALVL
-46 STVIFFLFTKKKMD
+46 STAIFFLFTKKKIQAQKD
-60 ARQEAASKAAEQA
+60 AVAEETGSKAAPAKTAAETAKA
-73 AAVAAAKPTPEPPK
+73 AASAVPATPPPMVKPPEPPK
-87 AAPPAKPAAPP
+87 
-98 PPAAPPAPPKPAA
+98 PAP

-122 GRQLMRS
+122 GRQLVRS
-129 LSTGDFATAG
+129 LTTGDFATAG
-139 KLAATSDSAQ
+139 KLAAASDADQSA
-149 SESVAKLF
+149 SAAKLF

-166 PAGEDQAELLG
+166 PAAEDQVEMLG
-177 LVGNGT
+177 LVENRT

-207 DRMGWKVAK
+207 DQMGWKVAK

-226 IAAAP
+226 IAA
-231 MPAPAAPSAPA
+231 MPASTSAAPV
-242 ATPAAPAAPMKPI
+242 ATPPGTPAPPSVAAAPMKQL
-255 FGVDDGN
+255 FTVDDGT
-262 DALAFASDFVRLLL
+262 DALAFASDFVRHLL
-276 KHDFAAAR
+276 KHDFTAAR
-284 AYVDEK
+284 AFVDDN
-290 KVPAERLVGL
+290 KVPVERLVGL

-306 GQYALNPAKP
+306 GQYALNPSKP
-316 LIVTIANPEVS
+316 LIITIANPEVS

-332 VQSESLQQNT
+332 VQSESLQTNT
-342 EFGVELKRTDI
+342 EFGVELKRADI
-353 AQPWKVAGLNL
+353 AQPWKIVGLNL

-414 EVISALMKADS
+414 EVIAALMKADP
-425 SKKLRIAGHTDEKGA
+425 SKKLRIAGHTDEKGE

-447 SRDRAEAVKKQ
+447 SRGRAEAVKKQ
-458 LAALGVPADQ
+458 LAFLGVPAAQ

>member
-1 MVASLMLSLD
+1 
-11 SLLPAMQISP
+11 MQTTP
-21 RSNSVRSVSGGSL
+21 RSSLVRSIYGGSL

-46 STVIFFLFTKKKMD
+46 STAIFFLFTQKKMQ
-60 ARQEAASKAAEQA
+60 AQKEAAKAEAATTSAPSKTASTTP
-73 AAVAAAKPTPEPPK
+73 KPT
-87 AAPPAKPAAPP
+87 APAAPSTP
-98 PPAAPPAPPKPAA
+98 PPVVKPPAPPQPAP

-122 GRQLMRS
+122 GRQLVRS
-129 LSTGDFATAG
+129 LTTGDFAAAG
-139 KLAATSDSAQ
+139 KLAAASDADQSDSA
-149 SESVAKLF
+149 AKLF
-157 EKLAAMGYK
+157 QQLAAMGYK
-166 PAGEDQAELLG
+166 PAAEDQVELLG
-177 LVGNGT
+177 LVENRT
-183 RIALPFVMPGSQE
+183 RIALPVVMPGSKD
-196 TVRIQLDLERD
+196 TVRSQLDLERD
-207 DRMGWKVAK
+207 EKMGWKVAK
-216 ATLPKAMSSA
+216 ATLPKSMSSA

-231 MPAPAAPSAPA
+231 ATPPAIPTPSTPGAPVPAPAAAKA
-242 ATPAAPAAPMKPI
+242 AAPMKQLFAI
-255 FGVDDGN
+255 DDGS
-262 DALAFASDFVRLLL
+262 DALAFASDFVHHLL
-276 KHDFAAAR
+276 KHDFTAAR
-284 AYVDEK
+284 AFVDDK
-290 KVPAERLVGL
+290 KVSVERLVGL

-306 GQYALNPAKP
+306 GQYALNPTKP
-316 LIVTIANPEVS
+316 LIITIANPEVS

-332 VQSESLQQNT
+332 VQSESLQTNT
-342 EFGVELKRTDI
+342 EFGVELKRADI
-353 AQPWKVAGLNL
+353 SQPWKIEGLNL

-414 EVISALMKADS
+414 EVISALMKADP
-425 SKKLRIAGHTDEKGA
+425 SKKLRIAGHTDEKGK

-447 SRDRAEAVKKQ
+447 SRGRAEAVKQQ
-458 LAALGVPADQ
+458 LAALGVPAAQ